1 MVLSEGHYTK
11 DLKYLNRDPRNI
23 IVIDKDLK
31 NINKYPENA
40 IILK

>member
-11 DLKYLNRDPRNI
+11 DLKYLNRNLKDI

-31 NINKYPENA
+31 NINKYTENA